1 MSKLKGWR
9 TISANVLT
17 IAISVLEVSS
27 VTDYLENDQALYF
40 VAGLAIANIVLRLLT
55 STPVGRAD

>member
-55 STPVGRAD
+55 STPVGQAD